1 MTYSDPNDLDLES
14 ALSNLG
20 MADYLYVKATQ
31 QAEELEQYRNLLLKR
46 IDQLYGN
53 RTESEGVGTPAG
65 LREGDGVDRPA

>member
-1 MTYSDPNDLDLES
+1 MTYTDPNELDLKS
-14 ALSNLG
+14 ALSELG

-53 RTESEGVGTPAG
+53 DIKSEGVGTPTG
-65 LREGDGVDRPA
+65 LREGDGV

>member
-14 ALSNLG
+14 AFSKLG

-31 QAEELEQYRNLLLKR
+31 QAEELEKYRNLLLSR

-53 RTESEGVGTPAG
+53 DIESEGVGTPAG